1 MRICLCSV
9 AQLNYAAR
17 KFSESCEALDLPQ
30 SAEQFGQDLT
40 DVHSFYLLLLET
52 ALGHEVPVPQAISHD
67 PDVLRRFVLLMD
79 LAVSPQMIR
88 DGLRSAEYRRSG
100 EALLRFFAAKA
111 HRRNEDR
118 DKVDVTASALYRLYA
133 PKRAA
138 DAEEDEVAEAIE
150 NFEQELQRIYGD
162 QPMAE
167 PANEH
172 MQLVR
177 EFQFLRA
184 EVTDFRHFDE
194 LIDSGLIQ
202 RVRDI
207 KQTLDASFPHPAVL
221 ATVASYNVYFGETFD
236 ALFKRAANEV
246 KTFAAKVQQDG
257 GSIMSRVDGDVI
269 VKHLTDVDEGKILN
283 EEYSRAQEDLRHIS
297 KLKKAVDNRRF
308 GKMTAPAKETVPTP
322 PATRVPGTSLGGAPP
337 IVPLA
342 DSVSA
347 KESPHSARPLGRPPI
362 ESPAY
367 VMPRTSANVAE
378 RELQRLQNVQGTIRR
393 FVRSADSNASHV
405 VPLPNG
411 NVTLTTS
418 EVEAFRTDYGEE
430 KSFRADFA
438 SALTQLAAVDARL
451 AEEWHEFQKTRLTA
465 YNWKIHADA
474 LAHLLGV
481 AQSFSENAKR
491 VSALAQQ
498 RGLHEK
504 VAAIAESLEKV
515 RARSQAATEALQS
528 IGPTSE

>member
-1 MRICLCSV
+1 MLRV
-9 AQLNYAAR
+9 T
-17 KFSESCEALDLPQ
+17 FVSCEALDLPQ
-30 SAEQFGQDLT
+30 SAEQFGQDLS

-88 DGLRSAEYRRSG
+88 DGLRTEEYRRNG
-100 EALLRFFAAKA
+100 EALLRFFASKA

-118 DKVDVTASALYRLYA
+118 DKVDVTASALYRLRFPAA
-133 PKRAA
+133 PAN
-138 DAEEDEVAEAIE
+138 AEEDEAASSIE
-150 NFEQELQRIYGD
+150 SFEQELQRIYDG
-162 QPMAE
+162 QPMAD
-167 PANEH
+167 PPTEH

-177 EFQFLRA
+177 EFQFLRE
-184 EVTDFRHFDE
+184 EVADFRHFDE

-207 KQTLDASFPHPAVL
+207 KQTLNASFLHPRVL
-221 ATVASYNVYFGETFD
+221 ATVVSYNAYFGDRFD

-269 VKHLTDVDEGKILN
+269 VKHLAEVDEGKILN
-283 EEYSRAQEDLRHIS
+283 EEYGRAQEDLRHIS

-308 GKMTAPAKETVPTP
+308 GKTTAPPKEVAPP
-322 PATRVPGTSLGGAPP
+322 PAGRGPGKPP

-342 DSVSA
+342 DEVTS
-347 KESPHSARPLGRPPI
+347 KEAARPASLLGRPPV
-362 ESPAY
+362 ETTAY

-378 RELQRLQNVQGTIRR
+378 KELQRLQSVQATIRR
-393 FVRSADSNASHV
+393 FVRSADAGASHV

-418 EVEAFRTDYGEE
+418 EVEAFRADYGSE

-438 SALTQLAAVDARL
+438 AALTQLAAVDARL

-465 YNWKIHADA
+465 YNWKVHADA

-481 AQSFSENAKR
+481 AQSLSENAKR
-491 VSALAQQ
+491 LSALAQQ

-504 VAAIAESLEKV
+504 AAAIAESLEKV

-528 IGPTSE
+528 IGPASEP